1 MNHQDYRSTI
11 KMLAAATMLAAH
23 QHTGQRDKGGNHYFE
38 HVFVVAN
45 NAGSI
50 AGPSGYTVGML
61 HDVLEDTP
69 LMLDEL
75 IEMGF
80 PSDITDA
87 VFALTRQEG
96 ESWDNYLARVKKNDL
111 ARVVKLCDLTDN
123 SDHSRLNREPTEK
136 DIKRAEKYQN
146 AITFLMATEGE
157 PCAPDHAH

>member
-11 KMLAAATMLAAH
+11 RLMAAATILAAH
-23 QHTGQRDKGGNHYFE
+23 QHVGQRDKGGNPYFE
-38 HVFVVAN
+38 HVFAVAN
-45 NAGSI
+45 LAGQT
-50 AGPSGYTVGML
+50 AGPRAYVVGML

-96 ESWDNYLARVKKNDL
+96 ESWDNYLARVKKNEL
-111 ARVVKLCDLTDN
+111 ARAVKLCDLTDN

-146 AITFLMATEGE
+146 AIKFLLATEGE
-157 PCAPDHAH
+157 PCATDHAH